1 MFTERSNEVDSKGW
15 PPGTR
20 AKWRP
25 SRLNAGWPLARG
37 EGAFGDKSDEDYED
51 HEAAFGDEV
60 NSAQGPDPATA
71 DYTVGWRE
79 EDEKEKR
86 FPSQI
91 RFLIDD
97 SAVLHR

>member
-1 MFTERSNEVDSKGW
+1 MSVITVTSLSW
-15 PPGTR
+15 
-20 AKWRP
+20 
-25 SRLNAGWPLARG
+25 
-37 EGAFGDKSDEDYED
+37 Y
-51 HEAAFGDEV
+51 DEV
-60 NSAQGPDPATA
+60 YSAQGPDPATA

-91 RFLIDD
+91 RFLIYH

>member
-1 MFTERSNEVDSKGW
+1 MAAESRER
-15 PPGTR
+15 
-20 AKWRP
+20 WRQ
-25 SRLNAGWPLARG
+25 LARG
-37 EGAFGDKSDEDYED
+37 EGAYEGDEGDQGDESDEDHEDHED

-91 RFLIDD
+91 RFLIYD